1 MQCERIR
8 TPNPMEYE
16 PMTTQIQATFV
27 RRGELCK
34 RLGVSKLMLNN
45 WRKKGRLQEGAHY
58 VWVSKTDI
66 LYNLELIQH
75 FIHWGHQPITHMAAV
90 ARYLESL
97 PHSQLGLTVHPDSQA
112 ADMPCS
118 PD

>member
-1 MQCERIR
+1 
-8 TPNPMEYE
+8 MEYE

-34 RLGVSKLMLNN
+34 TLGVSKLMLEK
-45 WRKKGRLQEGAHY
+45 WRKQSNLQEGAHY
-58 VWVSKTDI
+58 VWLSKTDI
-66 LYNLELIQH
+66 LYNFELIQH
-75 FIHWGHQPITHMAAV
+75 FIHWRHQPITHMAAV

-97 PHSQLGLTVHPDSQA
+97 PQYQLGLTLNPDSQM
-112 ADMPCS
+112 ADMPCD